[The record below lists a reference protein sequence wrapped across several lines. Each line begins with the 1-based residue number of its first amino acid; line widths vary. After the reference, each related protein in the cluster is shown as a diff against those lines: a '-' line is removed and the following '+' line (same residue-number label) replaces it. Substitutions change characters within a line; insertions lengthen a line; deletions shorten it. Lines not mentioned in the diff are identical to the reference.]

1 MKKTFTL
8 LFIIILL
15 HSLSFSQESNSN
27 INPIKKIK
35 FDSTSIGDTIKIYTK
50 KLFSLSEEVEG
61 NIIKKYR
68 IQKLE
73 SFSDSI
79 IYMIVNSGFESDILK
94 VNLNEN
100 RITKINKKGTAPGKF
115 LNICDFCTVPGKYL
129 YVVDN
134 YGKRVQ
140 KFDSLGNFL
149 ALIYVNE
156 IFQNYFCI
164 SKDLNIISTPKNY
177 DDLFLGSIYDDSG
190 KEIKKIAPIEKNNND
205 FITDQ
210 LRRRYFILAN
220 QASNFI
226 WFISSILPVIRKYD
240 YDGNFLNEYQFS
252 SVIDAL
258 NKSSKRNI
266 TAEQNIYLSPSTKS
280 KIVSN
285 KYEIIISPLINPKIV
300 LNEQLLVLFNYIGW
314 ILLDLDEHS
323 KKAIYPVKFI
333 NQENDKIVYPEL
345 CFYSNGHYFVVSNST
360 VFVSI

>member
-1 MKKTFTL
+1 M
-8 LFIIILL
+8 IE
-15 HSLSFSQESNSN
+15 HSGPEF
-27 INPIKKIK
+27 
-35 FDSTSIGDTIKIYTK
+35 
-50 KLFSLSEEVEG
+50 
-61 NIIKKYR
+61 
-68 IQKLE
+68 
-73 SFSDSI
+73 
-79 IYMIVNSGFESDILK
+79 DILK

-100 RITKINKKGTAPGKF
+100 HITKINKKGTAPGKF

-149 ALIYVNE
+149 AMIYVNE
-156 IFQNYFCI
+156 ILQNYFCI

-177 DDLFLGSIYDDSG
+177 DDLFLGAIFDDSG

-226 WFISSILPVIRKYD
+226 WFISSISPVIRKYD
-240 YDGNFLNEYQFS
+240 YDDNFLNEYQFS

-266 TAEQNIYLSPSTKS
+266 TAEQNINFSPSTES

-285 KYEIIISPLINPKIV
+285 KYEINSPFINPKIV
-300 LNEQLLVLFNYIGW
+300 SNKQLLVLFNYIGW
-314 ILLDLDEHS
+314 FLLDLDENS

-333 NQENDKIVYPEL
+333 NQENDKIVIPQD